1 MALDTFDLKILAA
14 LQQNGGLSN
23 LELAK
28 KVGLSPSPCLRR
40 VRALEEQGVIQG
52 YAAIARRKSS
62 SPA

>member
-1 MALDTFDLKILAA
+1 MALDTFDLKILAV

-40 VRALEEQGVIQG
+40 VRALEEQGVI
-52 YAAIARRKSS
+52 
-62 SPA
+62 